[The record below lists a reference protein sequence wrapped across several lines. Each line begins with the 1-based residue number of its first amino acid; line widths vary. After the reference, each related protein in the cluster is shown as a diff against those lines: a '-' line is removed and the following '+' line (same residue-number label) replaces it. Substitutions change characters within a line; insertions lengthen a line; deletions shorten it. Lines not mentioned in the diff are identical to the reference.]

1 MPVATAKAKEERLV
15 FRRTST
21 IGKAG
26 WLVQHPSVGILAIAA
41 FSFAFLLQGALRS
54 WPLPSN
60 MDEFSVLVGAD
71 TFAHLRLTNPTPP
84 LWEHFETLHV
94 IFTPTYASKYPP
106 APAVALALSKRVFGD
121 PIWAVWLS
129 TALACGALTW
139 MLLAWFPLRWAVLGG
154 FFAALH
160 PLVVSWGRFY
170 LCCNLGVL
178 GAALLLGSA
187 KRIVRRCTYQRGAIM
202 AIAMALL
209 LNVRPYEGAVLSL
222 GVSIWL
228 FVALMRKQPRSL
240 RVLASSVLPILL
252 ITFAAMG
259 YYNWRVT
266 GSALQM
272 PYAVHAEQYDSAPPF
287 WFQKA
292 HPKWDYRHQNL
303 LDFHV
308 WEMNTYLDLQDPS
321 FRVRVLAQRLKVI
334 VFWFFDLSMIA
345 LLWLIPLFW
354 RRSLRPILALA
365 GAMLIAFLL
374 TTWLNSNYISAAV
387 PLYFVL
393 LTECLRRASRFT
405 IPRTKLLVGPL
416 LVIALAVGTF
426 AWALQDLQPFDL
438 NDSNYGYVRQRMIQD
453 LHAAGGKHLVFVHY
467 GREHPRAE
475 EWIYNDADIPNAK
488 IIWAHDMGPA
498 NNKTLIRQYPG
509 RRLWKLDADVIP
521 QKLMALTSDVQ
532 STAVQ

>member
-1 MPVATAKAKEERLV
+1 MAKAV
-15 FRRTST
+15 
-21 IGKAG
+21 
-26 WLVQHPSVGILAIAA
+26 WLVQHPTVLILAIAV
-41 FSFAFLLQGALRS
+41 FSLAFLLQGALRS

-60 MDEFSVLVGAD
+60 MDEFSVLLGAD
-71 TFAHLRLTNPTPP
+71 TFANRRLTNPVPP
-84 LWEHFETLHV
+84 LWHHFETLHV

-106 APAVALALSKRVFGD
+106 APALALALGKYVFRN

-129 TALACGALTW
+129 TAIACGALTW
-139 MLLAWFPLRWAVLGG
+139 MLLAWFPLRWAALGG

-178 GAALLLGSA
+178 GATLLLGSA
-187 KRIVRRCTYQRGAIM
+187 KRLLRRRTYLRGIM
-202 AIAMALL
+202 LAIAMALL

-222 GVSIWL
+222 GVSVWL
-228 FVALMRKQPRSL
+228 FIALVRNQPRSL
-240 RVLASSVLPILL
+240 GILASSGLPILL

-266 GSALQM
+266 GSALEM
-272 PYAVHAEQYDSAPPF
+272 PYAVHAQQYDSSPPF

-308 WEMNTYLDLQDPS
+308 WEMNTYLDLQDPT
-321 FRVRVLAQRLKVI
+321 FRLQALVQRLKII

-345 LLWLIPLFW
+345 LLWLIPVFR

-374 TTWLNSNYISAAV
+374 TTWLNSNYISVAV
-387 PLYFVL
+387 PLYFIVL
-393 LTECLRRASRFT
+393 AECLRRASRFT

-416 LVIALAVGTF
+416 FVIALAIGTL

-438 NDSNYGYVRQRMIQD
+438 NDSNYGYVREKMIKDLSTAQD
-453 LHAAGGKHLVFVHY
+453 RHLIFVRY
-467 GREHPRAE
+467 GPQHPRAE

-488 IIWAHDMGPA
+488 IIWAHDMGQA
-498 NNKTLIRQYPG
+498 DNEELIRQYPG
-509 RRLWKLDADVIP
+509 RELWRLDADLVP
-521 QKLMALTSDVQ
+521 QKLIPLSPSQQVLNDR
-532 STAVQ
+532 